1 MAVGSGQQ
9 PLQLLVR
16 GTTLA
21 SSACMLAGCGQE
33 QSLVQHEPQQ
43 RRLSPQPASARPA
56 VTFTASARCCWARC
70 TALWSLCSAATCARA
85 RGKCPSFRPIAA
97 LLSRAPPPRRRAR
110 PAPRSDIYG
119 ERCVILGGVH
129 GVVESLFRRFTR
141 QGMRSAQRPVGG
153 GARRGRWLCLLLAA
167 LAAVGCC
174 RAACCCC
181 CCCLPWLTA
190 ARACCLHGVLLAWPA
205 PTITATSTYRCYF
218 FSCSDEEA
226 FKQSVESITGP
237 ITRIISRDGMLGVY
251 NQFSDAGETH

>member
-141 QGMRSAQRPVGG
+141 NGMRSARSLPLSAAPCRLRRWPAAHPLATQPGPLGPPGVCRHSDAPPLASPLPSLLPGPGLQRRGGFPPVG
-153 GARRGRWLCLLLAA
+153 RVHHRPHHPHHL
-167 LAAVGCC
+167 
-174 RAACCCC
+174 
-181 CCCLPWLTA
+181 
-190 ARACCLHGVLLAWPA
+190 
-205 PTITATSTYRCYF
+205 S
-218 FSCSDEEA
+218 
-226 FKQSVESITGP
+226 
-237 ITRIISRDGMLGVY
+237 
-251 NQFSDAGETH
+251 